1 MKNSRI
7 DIRIPK
13 NLKEMAQAKAKDE
26 KTTVTEVIT
35 RMLVEW
41 IKNTKL

>member
-13 NLKEMAQAKAKDE
+13 NLKEMALAKAKAE
-26 KTTVTEVIT
+26 GMPLTEVIT
-35 RMLVEW
+35 RYLLIYV
-41 IKNTKL
+41 KNT